1 MIDLNSYNYVEI
13 LEMIKSLSNSAK
25 RKLILDVSILINL
38 SLTKSSSELICPHCH
53 NKYIVKNGKNKNVQR
68 YLCKTCRRSFVH
80 TTNTPIF
87 STKKDIAVWLKFL
100 DCLINQYSIAK
111 TSNLLK
117 ISVSTAFLWR
127 HKILDAIR
135 ENYNCSNL
143 KEKIECDETFFQES
157 FKGNHK
163 SDGFVMPRKAH
174 KRGGQAR
181 FKGISKEKVCVLTA
195 LDSNSSVFI
204 SPIAMGKPS
213 SNDLIR
219 SVGKVITPGSTLITD
234 SLFAYKTLS
243 SYCKLNHIAI
253 PKGQHSVKNF
263 NIQKINSLHSN
274 IKRFIRVYRGV
285 STKYL
290 ANYLAL
296 FKYIYNKI
304 EESPLLIKGEHPF
317 KSTNFKGRPPIFK

>member
-1 MIDLNSYNYVEI
+1 MVDLNSYNYNEI
-13 LEMIKSLSNSAK
+13 LEMIKSLSDSAK
-25 RKLILDVSILINL
+25 KKLILDISILINS
-38 SLTKSSSELICPHCH
+38 SLNKNDSELICPHCH

-68 YLCKTCRRSFVH
+68 YLCKACKRSFVS

-87 STKKDIAVWLKFL
+87 STKKDITVWLNFL
-100 DCLINQYSIAK
+100 DCLINQYSIVK
-111 TSNLLK
+111 TSKLLN

-135 ENYNCSNL
+135 EKYTCL
-143 KEKIECDETFFQES
+143 KLDKEIQCDETFFQES

-163 SDGFVMPRKAH
+163 LDGFVMPRKPH

-195 LDSNSSVFI
+195 LDSSKNLFI
-204 SPIAMGKPS
+204 APIAMGKPS

-219 SVGKVITPGSTLITD
+219 SVGKTMTPGSTLITD
-234 SLFAYKTLS
+234 SLFSYKTLS
-243 SYCKLNHIAI
+243 SYCKLNHVAI
-253 PKGQHSVKNF
+253 PKGQHSFKNF
-263 NIQKINSLHSN
+263 NIQKVNSLHSN

-296 FKYIYNKI
+296 FKYIFSNM

-317 KSTNFKGRPPIFK
+317 KNTNFKGRPPIFE